1 MFLFDIQFITFC
13 RNCFFNFTFFLI
25 FFLFLAIIF
34 HEKFFYYIYPRH
46 NVFNFLWSQKLL
58 PSNLGLHLL
67 QESFFILNFYMV
79 TTFKCRIFLIIFLS
93 KSIYVLDFT
102 STGFN
107 LIVVWCSLLYLLSIS
122 ANLSLYTCHYV
133 TLSVSLFFD
142 MEVKC
147 LYTLSFNT
155 VQDEGV

>member
-1 MFLFDIQFITFC
+1 MTYSLLPFAVTAFSILHSFW
-13 RNCFFNFTFFLI
+13 FFFF
-25 FFLFLAIIF
+25 FLAIIF

-79 TTFKCRIFLIIFLS
+79 TTFKCRIFLVIFLS

>member
-1 MFLFDIQFITFC
+1 MTYSLLPFAVTAFSILHSFW
-13 RNCFFNFTFFLI
+13 FFF
-25 FFLFLAIIF
+25 FLAIIF

-102 STGFN
+102 STGFT
-107 LIVVWCSLLYLLSIS
+107 LIVVWCALLYLLSIS
-122 ANLSLYTCHYV
+122 ANLSLYTCTMSLCQYHYF
-133 TLSVSLFFD
+133 LIW
-142 MEVKC
+142 K
-147 LYTLSFNT
+147 
-155 VQDEGV
+155 